1 MAEEVCS
8 GNRVG
13 STLTTEGLR
22 IEVSAILGIKIEIDI
37 LFEVNPALLIRNLI
51 AVQLRRCALRGE
63 CLVAGAF

>member
-51 AVQLRRCALRGE
+51 AA
-63 CLVAGAF
+63 